1 MQQKM
6 EMDPKI
12 MKHKVNDDESH
23 SKWIT
28 TTSEPSTTE
37 IDKLKSFFE
46 VFVFLSITKLQKLF
60 LC

>member
-1 MQQKM
+1 M

-28 TTSEPSTTE
+28 TTSEPSDWDRRNRQRRCSRREGEKDSPEKTNNPG
-37 IDKLKSFFE
+37 LN
-46 VFVFLSITKLQKLF
+46 
-60 LC
+60 